1 MSAFCRFTTAVALL
15 LHLFFGCS
23 MHHAVACGGHDHDG
37 CQHVGA
43 VDESPSVHAGHHHHS
58 TRHGACEHHSDVC
71 DSNPNERSAY
81 AHDSVCDVGC
91 DCQSD
96 PCDGDHPGCHGGAG
110 CSFVNSHD
118 VQFVIEMPTL
128 SYLDTHLYCD
138 DLRGAA
144 FKTGA
149 VADDVGWTAIG
160 SRYHCALLCTWVI

>member
-1 MSAFCRFTTAVALL
+1 MN
-15 LHLFFGCS
+15 
-23 MHHAVACGGHDHDG
+23 
-37 CQHVGA
+37 
-43 VDESPSVHAGHHHHS
+43 
-58 TRHGACEHHSDVC
+58 
-71 DSNPNERSAY
+71 SN
-81 AHDSVCDVGC
+81 
-91 DCQSD
+91 
-96 PCDGDHPGCHGGAG
+96 
-110 CSFVNSHD
+110 D